1 MLCPMANGMY
11 GREELSPVI
20 CLFLCDGDALCR
32 VPVIPE
38 IYPKPSHHSR
48 LRMDLRRAVGV
59 DGFPSLR
66 YILINDFLMR
76 LRHHRTIHVFF
87 AFPGLRV
94 AEPGGGWVGLAE
106 PGVLQVSCFLEGCDC
121 SVHVPHFGRGEGW
134 SWVLVPSR
142 KNAQPLCEEYVPCW
156 GGVSEFDRVAQVLGC
171 HNRGPHDQP

>member
-1 MLCPMANGMY
+1 MANGMY

-20 CLFLCDGDALCR
+20 GLFLGDGDALCR

-76 LRHHRTIHVFF
+76 LRHRWTIHVFF
-87 AFPGLRV
+87 AFPGPRV
-94 AEPGGGWVGLAE
+94 AEPGGDGWGWLSLGCCRFPVSLRDAIARCMSRTSGVGRVGA
-106 PGVLQVSCFLEGCDC
+106 GC
-121 SVHVPHFGRGEGW
+121 SYHRGGG
-134 SWVLVPSR
+134 
-142 KNAQPLCEEYVPCW
+142 
-156 GGVSEFDRVAQVLGC
+156 GGVTGALY
-171 HNRGPHDQP
+171 QPPISWRRSAVHATHCAGVFID

>member
-20 CLFLCDGDALCR
+20 CLFLSDGDALCR

-76 LRHHRTIHVFF
+76 RW
-87 AFPGLRV
+87 
-94 AEPGGGWVGLAE
+94 GGGVQIGI
-106 PGVLQVSCFLEGCDC
+106 SNLE
-121 SVHVPHFGRGEGW
+121 SV
-134 SWVLVPSR
+134 
-142 KNAQPLCEEYVPCW
+142 
-156 GGVSEFDRVAQVLGC
+156 
-171 HNRGPHDQP
+171 

>member
-20 CLFLCDGDALCR
+20 CLFLSDGNALCR

-66 YILINDFLMR
+66 YILINDFCDAPPPSLDHTC
-76 LRHHRTIHVFF
+76 LFC
-87 AFPGLRV
+87 
-94 AEPGGGWVGLAE
+94 
-106 PGVLQVSCFLEGCDC
+106 VSWAAGC
-121 SVHVPHFGRGEGW
+121 G
-134 SWVLVPSR
+134 
-142 KNAQPLCEEYVPCW
+142 AW
-156 GGVSEFDRVAQVLGC
+156 GGMGGVG
-171 HNRGPHDQP
+171 